1 MVGLPRNITAGAA
14 ARRSLLAD
22 VMIAVALA
30 TLAILFAAGIG
41 VVGFVALL
49 VFLAIS
55 GWIAVEWLIKLIS
68 RRMPRG
74 ASANLGTRVSSRPEP
89 TRHSGRD
96 RSM

>member
-22 VMIAVALA
+22 TLIAAALA
-30 TLAILFAAGIG
+30 TLAILLAAGIG

-49 VFLAIS
+49 VFFAIS

-68 RRMPRG
+68 RRMHRRVP
-74 ASANLGTRVSSRPEP
+74 ASLRARRFFKG
-89 TRHSGRD
+89 
-96 RSM
+96 